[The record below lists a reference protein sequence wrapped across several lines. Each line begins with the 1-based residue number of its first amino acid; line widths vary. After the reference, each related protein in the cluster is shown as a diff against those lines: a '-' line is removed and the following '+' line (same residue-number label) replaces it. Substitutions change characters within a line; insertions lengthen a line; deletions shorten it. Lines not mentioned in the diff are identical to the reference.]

1 MVEILKNINS
11 NMATNQ
17 FIPIKVDDL
26 YLDPEN
32 PRLPERLKNASEKDV
47 LNWMLSDATLVD
59 LMASIAENGFFNG
72 EPILIV
78 EEEGKHV
85 VVEGNRRLASIK
97 LLANPDLASE
107 SPRTIRAISET
118 AIRKNNIPTEIW
130 VYKCI
135 SRNEVKNYLGF
146 RHVSGVK
153 QWPLISKARYL
164 YDLFVKKNRFEY
176 EVYKEIAREIGS
188 KGNYVRKLLIGY
200 QAFQIVRTRNWFG
213 MGEYLNEESFDLSL
227 ISEVLNGQSSVAEFA
242 GIDVNSEKPFENIR
256 HENFEQLTKWLY
268 QITESGRTR
277 IGDNR
282 NLRLLNKILQNEE
295 AKKAFIEDG
304 KSITEAAELTDL
316 SDENIRF
323 YLSEAI
329 SNLNEAQKLIHKAKA
344 PTKKDEDLIEE
355 ITSSADVIAS
365 HIRKIIRQNKFKN
378 QNIEE

>member
-1 MVEILKNINS
+1 
-11 NMATNQ
+11 MASNQ
-17 FIPIKVDDL
+17 FIQLSVANL
-26 YLDPEN
+26 HLDPEN
-32 PRLPERLKNASEKDV
+32 PRLPERLKNAPEKDV

-78 EEEGKHV
+78 EEGGKQV

-97 LLANPDLASE
+97 LLANPGLATE

-118 AIRKNNIPTEIW
+118 AIFKNNIPTEIW

-135 SRNEVKNYLGF
+135 DRNEVQNYLGF

-164 YDLFVKKNRFEY
+164 YDLFIKKNRFEY

-188 KGNYVRKLLIGY
+188 KGNYIRKLLIGY

-227 ISEVLNGQSSVAEFA
+227 ISDVLNGQSVVAEYA
-242 GIDVNSEKPFENIR
+242 GIDVNSEKPFANIK

-268 QITESGRTR
+268 QITETGRTR

-323 YLSEAI
+323 YLGEAI

-344 PTKKDEDLIEE
+344 PTKKDEDLLEE
-355 ITSSADVIAS
+355 ITNSVDVIAS
-365 HIRKIIRQNKFKN
+365 HIRKTIRKNKFKN
-378 QNIEE
+378 QNNEE

>member
-1 MVEILKNINS
+1 
-11 NMATNQ
+11 MATNQ
-17 FIPIKVDDL
+17 FIPIRVDDL
-26 YLDPEN
+26 HLDPEN
-32 PRLPERLKNASEKDV
+32 PRLPERLRNASEKDV

-72 EPILIV
+72 EPILII
-78 EEEGKHV
+78 EEGGKHI

-97 LLANPDLASE
+97 LLANPELASE
-107 SPRTIRAISET
+107 SPKTIRTISEI
-118 AIRKNNIPTEIW
+118 ANNKNNIPREIW
-130 VYKCI
+130 VYKCVD
-135 SRNEVKNYLGF
+135 RNEVQNYLGF

-164 YDLFVKKNRFEY
+164 YNLFVRKNRFEY

-227 ISEVLNGQSSVAEFA
+227 ISEVLNGQSIVAEYA
-242 GIDVNSEKPFENIR
+242 GVDVNSEKPFENIK

-316 SDENIRF
+316 SDDNIRY
-323 YLSEAI
+323 YLNEANA
-329 SNLNEAQKLIHKAKA
+329 NLNEAQKLIHKAKN
-344 PTKKDEDLIEE
+344 PTKKDEDLLEE
-355 ITSSADVIAS
+355 IVSSAELIAA
-365 HIRKIIRQNKFKN
+365 HLKKTIRQNKFKT
-378 QNIEE
+378 QTTQE

>member
-1 MVEILKNINS
+1 
-11 NMATNQ
+11 MASNQ
-17 FIPIKVDDL
+17 FIPIKVNDL
-26 YLDPEN
+26 HLDPEN

-97 LLANPDLASE
+97 LLANPELASE

-118 AIRKNNIPTEIW
+118 AIAKNNIPTEIW
-130 VYKCI
+130 VYKCLD
-135 SRNEVKNYLGF
+135 RNEVRNYLGF

-153 QWPLISKARYL
+153 QWPLISKARYV
-164 YDLFVKKNRFEY
+164 YDLFQKKNRFEY

-188 KGNYVRKLLIGY
+188 KGNNVRKLLIGY

-227 ISEVLNGQSSVAEFA
+227 ISDVLIGQSVVAEFA
-242 GIDVNSEKPFENIR
+242 GIDVNNEKPFVNINI
-256 HENFEQLTKWLY
+256 ENFEQLIKWLY
-268 QITESGRTR
+268 QITETGRTR

-295 AKKAFIEDG
+295 AKKAFIIDG
-304 KSITEAAELTDL
+304 KSIIEAAELTDL
-316 SDENIRF
+316 SDDNIRY
-323 YLSEAI
+323 YLNEANA
-329 SNLNEAQKLIHKAKA
+329 SLNEAQKLIHKAKN
-344 PTKKDEDLIEE
+344 PSKKDEDLLEE
-355 ITSSADVIAS
+355 IVSSGELIAA
-365 HIRKIIRQNKFKN
+365 HLKKIIRQNKFKT
-378 QNIEE
+378 QTAEE

>member
-1 MVEILKNINS
+1 
-11 NMATNQ
+11 MANNQ
-17 FIPIKVDDL
+17 FTPIRISDL
-26 YLDPEN
+26 HLDPEN

-78 EEEGKHV
+78 EERGKLI

-97 LLANPDLASE
+97 LLANPELATE

-130 VYKCI
+130 GYKCVN
-135 SRNEVKNYLGF
+135 RNEVQNYLGF

-164 YDLFVKKNRFEY
+164 YNLFLKKNRFDY

-200 QAFQIVRTRNWFG
+200 QAFQIVKNRNWFG
-213 MGEYLNEESFDLSL
+213 MKEYLNEESFDLSL
-227 ISEVLNGQSSVAEFA
+227 ISDVLNDQSIVAAYA
-242 GIDVNSEKPFENIR
+242 GINVNNEKPFENIKL
-256 HENFEQLTKWLY
+256 ENFEQLAKWLY
-268 QITESGRTR
+268 QITETGRTR

-323 YLSEAI
+323 YLNEAI

-344 PTKKDEDLIEE
+344 PTKKDEDLLEE
-355 ITSSADVIAS
+355 ISSSAEVILS
-365 HIRKIIRQNKFKN
+365 HIKKTIRQNRFKN
-378 QNIEE
+378 QNNEE

>member
-1 MVEILKNINS
+1 
-11 NMATNQ
+11 MASYQ
-17 FIPIKVDDL
+17 FISIKVSDL
-26 YLDPEN
+26 HLDPEN
-32 PRLPERLKNASEKDV
+32 PRLPERLINASERDV

-78 EEEGKHV
+78 EEEGKHI
-85 VVEGNRRLASIK
+85 VVEGNRRLASIR
-97 LLANPDLASE
+97 LLANPELATE
-107 SPRTIRAISET
+107 SPKTIKTISET
-118 AIRKNNIPTEIW
+118 AITKNNIPTEIW
-130 VYKCI
+130 AYKCVDR
-135 SRNEVKNYLGF
+135 SEVKNYLGF

-164 YDLFVKKNRFEY
+164 YDLFQKKNRFEY

-227 ISEVLNGQSSVAEFA
+227 ISEVLNSQSIVAGYA
-242 GIDVNSEKPFENIR
+242 GVDVNSEKPFAEINN
-256 HENFEQLTKWLY
+256 ENFEQLTKWLY
-268 QITESGRTR
+268 QITETGRTR

-295 AKKAFIEDG
+295 AKKAFIIDG

-323 YLSEAI
+323 YLNEAN
-329 SNLNEAQKLIHKAKA
+329 SNLNEAQKLIHRAKA
-344 PTKKDEDLIEE
+344 PTKKDEELLED
-355 ITSSADVIAS
+355 ITNSVDVIAS
-365 HIRKIIRQNKFKN
+365 HIRKTIRQNKFKS
-378 QNIEE
+378 QNITE